1 MIDSAIFT
9 LFSDVM
15 DLVTIHLNNINLSDN
30 NNFDEDGPAN
40 IFLIRLMVRCIRLK
54 QFKPCKKR

>member
-30 NNFDEDGPAN
+30 NFDEDGPAN
-40 IFLIRLMVRCIRLK
+40 IFLIRLMVWCIRLK